1 MGGAIT
7 LQSAGLAGAG
17 TTFTGHAP
25 FEVGGEPPAP
35 IVPAAPAG
43 LKGQRLLVAVPN
55 AAQRA
60 ALLRLLAAWS
70 ITTVEAGTWEELVA
84 ASATANVSAGIVDAC
99 MLPEHAAA
107 CAIPLLVLTNLDA
120 PSQRAPH
127 GVHMAVL
134 RKPIFPAALLDALSR
149 ILASAPTA
157 RPAPASTVW
166 DAAIGVRQP
175 LRILVAEDNPV
186 NRKVIQAMLRRFG
199 YTADYVA
206 NGVEAVAAV
215 AAADYDVVLMDV
227 QMPELD
233 GQEATRRIR
242 TQLPPERQPRIVAVT
257 ANAFEDQ
264 RKHYLTVGM
273 DDYISKPIEP
283 ALLAAVLE
291 RAWQAVSER
300 VSR

>member
-1 MGGAIT
+1 
-7 LQSAGLAGAG
+7 
-17 TTFTGHAP
+17 
-25 FEVGGEPPAP
+25 
-35 IVPAAPAG
+35 
-43 LKGQRLLVAVPN
+43 
-55 AAQRA
+55 
-60 ALLRLLAAWS
+60 LAA
-70 ITTVEAGTWEELVA
+70 AD
-84 ASATANVSAGIVDAC
+84 ATANVSAGIVDAC
-99 MLPEHAAA
+99 MIPEHAAA
-107 CAIPLLVLTNLDA
+107 SAIPLLVLTNLDA

-127 GVHMAVL
+127 GVHTAVL

-157 RPAPASTVW
+157 RPALASTVW
-166 DAAIGVRQP
+166 DATIGARQP

-186 NRKVIQAMLRRFG
+186 NRKVMQAMLRRFG
-199 YTADYVA
+199 YIADYVA

-264 RKHYLTVGM
+264 RKHYLTAGM

-291 RAWQAVSER
+291 RAWQAMGER
-300 VSR
+300 VSG